1 MFSSCLLLLF
11 SLETNLAIDVEF
23 VWNSILIVNSIQANL
38 IFPHLQCHTLL
49 EGNDSDYLV
58 ALIVHP
64 RAGFVIWTTQDGQSA
79 ESPSFPG
86 DKAIVS
92 H

>member
-1 MFSSCLLLLF
+1 M
-11 SLETNLAIDVEF
+11 
-23 VWNSILIVNSIQANL
+23 
-38 IFPHLQCHTLL
+38 PPLL
-49 EGNDSDYLV
+49 EGNDLDYLV
-58 ALIVHP
+58 ALIVQP
-64 RAGFVIWTTQDGQSA
+64 GARFELRTTQGGQSA